1 MTKDELKSN
10 KKLNIQIITLSDRAS
25 KGEYEDLSGPEI
37 KKSIDEYFTNKS
49 WKFQT
54 SVIVIPDDATQLE
67 NLLILAKN
75 NKTDIVITTGG
86 TGIGPRDFTPEVAKK
101 VIEKEIPGIMENI
114 RIKYGQQKP
123 NALLSRGIAGVMGQ
137 TQLYCLP
144 GSVKAVIEYMT
155 EILKTL
161 EHLIF
166 MMFGVDTH
174 GKHLKE

>member
-1 MTKDELKSN
+1 MKIEEFIANKELD
-10 KKLNIQIITLSDRAS
+10 IQIITLSDRAS
-25 KGEYEDLSGPEI
+25 RGEYEDLSGPEI
-37 KKSIDEYFTNKS
+37 KKRIDAYFTTKN
-49 WKFQT
+49 WKLVSKIT
-54 SVIVIPDDATQLE
+54 VIPDDAGLLE
-67 NLLILAKN
+67 KLLIEAKQ

-114 RIKYGQQKP
+114 RLKYGQIKP

-144 GSVKAVIEYMT
+144 GSVKGVEEYMT

-166 MMFGVDTH
+166 MMH
-174 GKHLKE
+174 GIDNHKKH